1 MENETIDLENLTYQD
16 IFKILAQ
23 KFWYK
28 FTRELLSKLKKI
40 NNEL

>member
-28 FTRELLSKLKKI
+28 FTKQILKKLKKI
-40 NNEL
+40 NSEL